1 VHPPPDVQGVKLKV
15 IAPVEVGV
23 KVDVREFASE
33 NEPVPLTT
41 DQV

>member
-1 VHPPPDVQGVKLKV
+1 V
-15 IAPVEVGV
+15 IVPEDVGV
-23 KVDVREFASE
+23 KVDVREFAFE